1 MNALQQHI
9 LNTLKHNSIFLAVL
23 GLSLLFFLY
32 KGVLYLIIGS
42 YVPMIVILI
51 IMTLF
56 LFSSR
61 KSESG
66 FKKTIG
72 LWAILLIIWSM
83 VRLLL
88 SLTNQFIKPI
98 PESHVSE
105 QLGVLGTIF
114 SLLMLFG
121 GIYLWRNK
129 SRLFKT

>member
-23 GLSLLFFLY
+23 GLPLLFFLY
-32 KGVLYLIIGS
+32 KGVSYLIIGS

-61 KSESG
+61 KSESA

-72 LWAILLIIWSM
+72 LWAILLIIWSA

-105 QLGVLGTIF
+105 QLGILGLILSVLF
-114 SLLMLFG
+114 LCG
-121 GIYLWRNK
+121 GMYLWRNK
-129 SRLFKT
+129 SRIFK